1 MKNKPTIEVQDT
13 YLSRDL
19 SEFDI
24 TMIGV
29 GAMIGAGIFV
39 LTGIAAGTA
48 GPGLML
54 AFALNGI
61 VTIFT
66 AMVYAELGSAIPES
80 GGGYL
85 WIKEAFG
92 GGQGFL
98 AGWMSWFSHAVAGAL
113 YALGFGSYFALLLK
127 DLGVPLHLL
136 GVSHGLIEKG
146 LAVLVVLIFLYINF
160 RGTSETGTA
169 GNIITLGKL
178 AIIGLFIAF
187 GLWAMMHRSEP
198 AAPFR
203 PFFPRGLGSV
213 FVAMGF
219 TFIAF
224 EGYEIIVQAGE
235 EVRNPRRSIPRAVF
249 WSLIIVVPIYVLVG
263 LSSLGAIE
271 SSGPTWQFLGEFKEL
286 GLVKAAAQFMPF
298 GSFILLF
305 GGLLSTLS
313 ALNATTFSSTRV
325 SFAMGRDKALPGAFG
340 KIHSKTRTP
349 YVALA
354 GSGVIILA
362 MVVAIPIEEVA
373 TAADVMFLLL
383 FTQVNVAVLK
393 IRREFGDRLKYGYLL
408 PFYPWVPII
417 GVVLQ
422 AFLAVYLYRF
432 SPRAWFLAIGW
443 IVVGTGV
450 FFAYA
455 RQRLQKAEEPRIAR
469 ARTAQRAPGRQE
481 KEILVAVSE
490 ESPGEAELRVA
501 GALCRARKTSM
512 LAVHVVQVP
521 RQTSL
526 AAGAGVTHGSGD
538 LVAKLERFAKAQQ
551 ITIHSLV
558 AVGHSISH
566 VLGGFAS
573 REKVPIILLGWRG
586 HVYERRIRGSI
597 ADAVLRESAAHVLLV
612 RDRGLPEN
620 IEKIVL
626 AASPG
631 IRSEFTLD
639 TAISLA
645 RGFGAV
651 LRLVSF
657 DTGATDKEALQQW
670 LAEIKDICGQQGIE
684 GDNLETEIVA
694 TDRVVESLVEEADR
708 GDLFI
713 MGAARD
719 WVDKDHLLGKIPD
732 SVANRSKT
740 TVVVAKQE
748 EARLLSLLRRL
759 KNLVRRPA

>member
-1 MKNKPTIEVQDT
+1 MKNKPALEVQDT

-92 GGQGFL
+92 GAQGFL

-113 YALGFGSYFALLLK
+113 YALGFGSYFALLLRE
-127 DLGVPLHLL
+127 LGLPLHRT
-136 GVSHGLIEKG
+136 GAGHGTVEKA

-178 AIIGLFIAF
+178 AVIGLFVAF
-187 GLWAMMHRSEP
+187 GMWTLAHRPHP
-198 AAPFR
+198 AAPFQ
-203 PFFPRGLGSV
+203 PFFPQGFGSV

-235 EVRNPRRSIPRAVF
+235 EVRNPRRTIPRAVF

-263 LSSLGAIE
+263 VASLGAVE
-271 SSGPTWQFLGEFKEL
+271 SPGPTWQFLGQFKEL
-286 GLVKAAAQFMPF
+286 GLVKAAGQFMPF
-298 GSFILLF
+298 GTFILLF
-305 GGLLSTLS
+305 GGLLSTVS

-325 SFAMGRDKALPGAFG
+325 SFAMGRDQVLPDIFAR
-340 KIHSKTRTP
+340 IHPRNRTP
-349 YVALA
+349 YIALA
-354 GSGVIILA
+354 GSGAIILA
-362 MVVAIPIEEVA
+362 MVLAIPIEDVA

-383 FTQVNVAVLK
+383 FIQVNVAVLK
-393 IRREFGDRLKYGYLL
+393 IRREYGDRLKYGYLL
-408 PFYPWVPII
+408 PLYPWVPII
-417 GVVLQ
+417 GVLLQ

-432 SPRAWFLAIGW
+432 SPKAWFLAIAW
-443 IVVGTGV
+443 IGVGTGV

-469 ARTAQRAPGRQE
+469 ARTAQRIPHRQE
-481 KEILVAVSE
+481 KKILVPVSE
-490 ESPGEAELRVA
+490 ESPEEAELQVA
-501 GALCRARKTSM
+501 AALCRAM
-512 LAVHVVQVP
+512 DAALLAVHVVQVP

-526 AAGAGVTHGSGD
+526 AAGAGVTHGSGN
-538 LVAKLERFAKAQQ
+538 LVAKLERFAKAQE

-566 VLGGFAS
+566 VMGEVALRA
-573 REKVPIILLGWRG
+573 KVPIILLGWRG

-597 ADAVLRESAAHVLLV
+597 ADAVLHESAAHILLV
-612 RDRGLPEN
+612 RDRGLPEKV
-620 IEKIVL
+620 EKIVL

-645 RGFGAV
+645 RGFGAG

-657 DTGATDKEALQQW
+657 DTGAAETESLPEW
-670 LAEIKDICGQQGIE
+670 LAEVEEACRQKGIP
-684 GDNLETEIVA
+684 GDRLEAEILEV
-694 TDRVVESLVEEADR
+694 DEVVEALIEEADR
-708 GDLFI
+708 ADLFI

-732 SVANRSKT
+732 QVANRSKT

-748 EARLLSLLRRL
+748 EARLLSLYRRL
-759 KNLVRRPA
+759 RNLVRPGR